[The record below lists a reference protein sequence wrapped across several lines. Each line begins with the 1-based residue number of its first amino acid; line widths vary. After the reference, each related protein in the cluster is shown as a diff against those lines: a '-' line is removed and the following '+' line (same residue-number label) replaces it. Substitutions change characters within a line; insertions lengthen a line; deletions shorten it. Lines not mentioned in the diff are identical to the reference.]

1 MSKSPD
7 IVNGNNI
14 PANVFLLTGTNI
26 GDRLQNLKHA
36 QIKIS
41 ERLGDII
48 FYSHIYETE
57 PWGYKT
63 NTSFYNQALQIKSF
77 LSPLD
82 LMSKIRG
89 IENETGKIRDQYQYN
104 DRILDIDILFFENRI
119 ININGLII
127 PHPLLH
133 FRKFALIPLK
143 EIAPDLLHPVLNKSI
158 TKLLTDCKDKNSVK
172 KLILP
177 SNTFIIK
184 TE

>member
-1 MSKSPD
+1 MSNPQV

-26 GDRLQNLKHA
+26 GDRLQNLKYA

-57 PWGYKT
+57 PWGFKT
-63 NTSFYNQALQIKSF
+63 NTYFYNQALQIKSC

-82 LMSKIRG
+82 LMSKIRE

-119 ININGLII
+119 IDINGLII

-133 FRKFALIPLK
+133 FRKFVLIPLK
-143 EIAPDLLHPVLNKSI
+143 EIAADFIHPVLNKSI
-158 TKLLTDCKDKNSVK
+158 TQLLTDCKDKNAVK
-172 KLILP
+172 KLILS
-177 SNTFIIK
+177 SNSYTIK
-184 TE
+184 TK